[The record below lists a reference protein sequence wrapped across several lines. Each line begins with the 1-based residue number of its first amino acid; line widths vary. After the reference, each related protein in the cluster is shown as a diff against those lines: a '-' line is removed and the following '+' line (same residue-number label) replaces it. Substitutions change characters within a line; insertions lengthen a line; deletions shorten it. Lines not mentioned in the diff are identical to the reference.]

1 MAKKS
6 HIPVCSFSEP
16 ISCYY
21 RIRRAGAEKSGKKS
35 ERGKMGFA
43 SLILPVRKPPF
54 VFCFNEFDCLLK
66 RQLVS

>member
-1 MAKKS
+1 MLLLSAHFVLLPHKTRGRLK
-6 HIPVCSFSEP
+6 E
-16 ISCYY
+16 
-21 RIRRAGAEKSGKKS
+21 RKKS